1 MTNMSYCRWENT
13 YRDFEDCYRSLMDE
27 DRHAVM
33 FDAYGHNGGEEWRA
47 KKNFI
52 NFLIAIFSSRT
63 GGVAEWEQE
72 LSEMEEYA
80 EENKEE

>member
-1 MTNMSYCRWENT
+1 MGNMSYCRWENT
-13 YRDFEDCYRSLMDE
+13 AEDFEDCYRSLMDE

-33 FDAYGHNGGEEWRA
+33 FNAYEHGGGEEWRA

-52 NFLIAIFSSRT
+52 NFLLEIKDTS
-63 GGVAEWEQE
+63 EWLEE
-72 LSEMEEYA
+72 LASMATYA